1 MREMFDRLFSE
12 IGTVKNEMDRRF
24 NEVDKR
30 FEGIDNRLGG
40 MDNRL
45 GGMDNRLDG
54 MDNRLDGMDNR
65 LDGMDKQIA
74 ANHQEIL
81 KTQMLIENRIEPKI
95 DAALEGYH
103 LLYDKENRLEEQVRI
118 LQDRVG

>member
-1 MREMFDRLFSE
+1 MKS
-12 IGTVKNEMDRRF
+12 EMDRRF

-30 FEGIDNRLGG
+30 FEGI
-40 MDNRL
+40 
-45 GGMDNRLDG
+45 DNRLDG

>member
-1 MREMFDRLFSE
+1 MDAEMREMFDRLFSE

-30 FEGIDNRLGG
+30 FEGIDNRLDG

-54 MDNRLDGMDNR
+54 IDNR